1 MMSTGPR
8 GKITR
13 GFLLFP
19 NSLFCLF
26 FSFRSILT
34 GLFPTSSGTIF
45 VYGKDIRTDQEV
57 IRKNMGVCMQHNVL
71 FNYLTTK
78 EHLLLYG
85 YIKVPHWSK
94 QELYQEVKR
103 YEITELEKGE
113 GAVRI
118 ISSSVIA
125 TAF

>member
-1 MMSTGPR
+1 MK
-8 GKITR
+8 KITH
-13 GFLLFP
+13 GFLL
-19 NSLFCLF
+19 SLTSLSIFFF

-34 GLFPTSSGTIF
+34 GLFPTSSGMIF

-85 YIKVPHWSK
+85 YIKVPHCSK

-103 YEITELEKGE
+103 YKK
-113 GAVRI
+113 
-118 ISSSVIA
+118 
-125 TAF
+125 